1 MKIEKYAL
9 FIVFYY
15 LFYLLIFIHNKKFS
29 NNLMIRII
37 DVGQGDA
44 VLIRSPEGRIMLIDG
59 GENFEADRDIAS
71 QMFYPF
77 CYIEKIFI
85 THSHFDHYGGI
96 GKIYDRCTVAQVMFN
111 DISTGTSSWEALK
124 EKFKNNS
131 EENSFIGDEYL
142 LGSVYLKIL
151 WPGKD
156 ILEKRVKNLNNTSLV
171 IFLDYKD
178 YEALFLGDLEVDA
191 LKEIDISDITGL
203 IQGKLDLLKVSHHG
217 SNTGSY
223 RPLVEQLDTIY
234 CVISVGKDN
243 KFNHPHKEALESY
256 EELGCKVLRTD
267 IEGDIVIK
275 TE

>member
-1 MKIEKYAL
+1 MKVEQFLVGEMAN
-9 FIVFYY
+9 FT
-15 LFYLLIFIHNKKFS
+15 YLLIDEKNNSCIIVDPSWDLDVIYEYLKKHSLKIVFIIN
-29 NNLMIRII
+29 
-37 DVGQGDA
+37 
-44 VLIRSPEGRIMLIDG
+44 
-59 GENFEADRDIAS
+59 
-71 QMFYPF
+71 
-77 CYIEKIFI
+77 

-142 LGSVYLKIL
+142 LGSVHLKIL

-178 YEALFLGDLEVDA
+178 YEALFLGDLEADA

-217 SNTGSY
+217 SNTGYY
-223 RPLVEQLDTIY
+223 RPLVEQLDPIY